1 MSEGRER
8 ERIFLKVK
16 EKMEQ
21 EMSDVIRRREDM
33 VKMKVDIQ
41 KNKELENKSL
51 QEILQHQ

>member
-51 QEILQHQ
+51 QEILQH